1 MCSVAFEASSFIKHV
16 IKARLKKNRP
26 SSWRRLT
33 RPNLEKAGTK
43 SRRTSLRIRFFVLLL
58 AVVARAV
65 SFMRVLLRAPLE
77 PVFPAGVATVVS
89 TVGCKSGLLHARV
102 AYSAAHILQEPVSVV
117 GVATVV
123 STVGQKMLHSPL
135 PECLPQFLPKY
146 LPEFVPEFSVL
157 TRPRRVPD
165 RRLALKGSY

>member
-1 MCSVAFEASSFIKHV
+1 
-16 IKARLKKNRP
+16 
-26 SSWRRLT
+26 
-33 RPNLEKAGTK
+33 
-43 SRRTSLRIRFFVLLL
+43 
-58 AVVARAV
+58 
-65 SFMRVLLRAPLE
+65 MRVLLRAPLE

-89 TVGCKSGLLHARV
+89 TVGCKSV